1 MAYIPLIAHDR
12 LDARVVLQFAGQKTL
27 LAALSRLSIH
37 EQCKVLDTGVVPS
50 LRIEDGQ
57 AVEKRLPLG
66 SLAAADVHLIFDDAG
81 VRSIAD
87 QRVLLASRLGRE
99 IKKKKDKAY
108 RTVRKAT
115 VENGRLVIGGVAMD
129 AAKVAELLKSHGY

>member
-1 MAYIPLIAHDR
+1 M
-12 LDARVVLQFAGQKTL
+12 
-27 LAALSRLSIH
+27 
-37 EQCKVLDTGVVPS
+37 
-50 LRIEDGQ
+50 
-57 AVEKRLPLG
+57 
-66 SLAAADVHLIFDDAG
+66 HLIFDDAG